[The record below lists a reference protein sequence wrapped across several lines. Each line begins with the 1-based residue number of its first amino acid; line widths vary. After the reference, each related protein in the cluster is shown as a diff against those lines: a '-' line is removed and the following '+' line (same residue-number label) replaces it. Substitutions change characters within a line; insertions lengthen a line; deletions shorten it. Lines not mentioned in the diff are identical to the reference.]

1 MKKTKRK
8 PKKTIAE
15 LADEL
20 GFLQHSPD
28 ENDKRKGFF
37 IEHPISGAVINMPKF
52 SYDAA
57 YDILVAMIEDVS
69 AQIEELTEELSELS
83 STEAKIE
90 KILNAVRPKL
100 KKQRS
105 DISEDCDDE

>member
-1 MKKTKRK
+1 MKTKRK
-8 PKKTIAE
+8 PKQTTAE
-15 LADEL
+15 LATDL
-20 GFLQHSPD
+20 GFLLHSPD

-57 YDILVAMIEDVS
+57 YDILVAISEDIS
-69 AQIEELTEELSELS
+69 THMEELTEELSELS
-83 STEAKIE
+83 SQEAKIE
-90 KILNAVRPKL
+90 KVLDMARPKL

>member
-1 MKKTKRK
+1 MKKIKRK
-8 PKKTIAE
+8 SKKTTAE
-15 LADEL
+15 LAADL
-20 GFLQHSPD
+20 GFLMYSPN
-28 ENDKRKGFF
+28 EGDKRKGFF

-57 YDILVAMIEDVS
+57 YDILVNIQGDISTHM
-69 AQIEELTEELSELS
+69 EELTEELSELS
-83 STEAKIE
+83 SQEAKIE
-90 KILNAVRPKL
+90 KVLDAVRPKL